1 MPPSPPALSA
11 RELSKHFGPRTLFTN
26 VSLTI
31 DPSERLGL
39 IGPNGSGKSTLL
51 KILAGLEHHDEGHI
65 TYRKN
70 LRTAYVPQA
79 DTFPPDS
86 TILSTVIAAL
96 TANPPSHLHD
106 EHEITLHAEQT
117 LYRVGFSDLTRP
129 TNILSGGQRKRL
141 AIARALALEPDLLML
156 DEPTNHLDLES
167 ITWLESLLRSS
178 PFASVFITHDRFFLQ
193 AVATRVVELS
203 TAYPQGTFSAE
214 GDYETFLERKD
225 TFLEGQLRQQQA
237 LAGQVKEDLRWL
249 ARGAKARRTKSKSRI
264 HASMQRIDELAAMKL
279 RTAPPRAA
287 AIDFLSS
294 DRKTQKLLVAR
305 GISASIPTAPL
316 FRDVDI
322 ILSPGTRLGLMGP
335 NGSGKST
342 LLRVLTLQQPSDPPS
357 PEAVAYAAS
366 IAHELPRSAPPL
378 ATVQH
383 APGLRIV
390 YFSQHRAEL
399 DPNLTLAEALAPQNI
414 VIYQGRQLHVAGY
427 AQMFLFTKDQ
437 LDSPLSTLSGG
448 ELARVHLARLM
459 LEPADVLILD
469 EPTNDLDIPTLEV
482 LEESLEEFAGALVLV
497 THDRAMLDRLANK
510 ILYLEGNATGQA
522 HFYADYQQFLAVQ
535 SAKPP
540 SPAAASTSTTSS
552 ASSTSTS
559 SDSATTTATQTK
571 KKLTY
576 KQQRELTDIEAEMPK
591 LDERIKHLQTQMND
605 PAVLSDRKKLDTIC
619 REITEAQTRSD
630 QLLERWAELES
641 LKD

>member
-11 RELSKHFGPRTLFTN
+11 RELSKHFGPRTLFTS

-79 DTFPPDS
+79 DTFPADS

-225 TFLEGQLRQQQA
+225 AFLEGQLRQQQA

-305 GISASIPTAPL
+305 GVSASIPTAPL

-357 PEAVAYAAS
+357 PEAIAYAAS

-535 SAKPP
+535 TAK
-540 SPAAASTSTTSS
+540 PAAAAPAPTSTATSS
-552 ASSTSTS
+552 ESTT
-559 SDSATTTATQTK
+559 TTTATQTK

-576 KQQRELTDIEAEMPK
+576 KQQRELTDIEAEMPR

>member
-1 MPPSPPALSA
+1 MPPAPPALSA

-51 KILAGLEHHDEGHI
+51 KILAGLEHHDEGTI
-65 TYRKN
+65 TYRKG
-70 LRTAYVPQA
+70 LRAAYVPQA
-79 DTFPPDS
+79 DTFPENA
-86 TILSTVIAAL
+86 TILSTVL
-96 TANPPSHLHD
+96 TALSTNPPSHLHD
-106 EHEITLHAEQT
+106 EHEIALHAEQT
-117 LYRVGFSDLTRP
+117 LYRVGFTDLTRP
-129 TNILSGGQRKRL
+129 THILSGGQRKRL

-214 GDYETFLERKD
+214 GNYETFLERKD
-225 TFLEGQLRQQQA
+225 AFLEGQLRQQQA

-264 HASMQRIDELAAMKL
+264 HASMQRIDELAALKL

-305 GISASIPTAPL
+305 GISASIPTGPL
-316 FRDVDI
+316 FQDVDI

-342 LLRVLTLQQPSDPPS
+342 LLRILTLQQPSAPPT

-510 ILYLEGNATGQA
+510 ILFIEGNATGQA

-535 SAKPP
+535 SAKPAATTTP
-540 SPAAASTSTTSS
+540 SPANTQSEP
-552 ASSTSTS
+552 
-559 SDSATTTATQTK
+559 ATTTTQTK

-576 KQQRELTDIEAEMPK
+576 KQQRELIEIEEQMPK
-591 LDERIKHLQTQMND
+591 LDERIKLLQSQMND
-605 PAVLSDRKKLDTIC
+605 PAILSDRKKLDTVC

-641 LKD
+641 LKVD